1 MHRSLYK
8 VSLLIVL
15 CSLYSLVAFGHI
27 AKAQTDTSSIP
38 QDGDKSCTTIIVGKD
53 ASADGSYFFGRT
65 DDSTASDVTTVK
77 NNPAF
82 DYGDTFTYHDV
93 YANYDFELPGKGMQ
107 YMTAPS
113 VSAYNNGEWGEGAL
127 NEMQVG
133 MTATESIY
141 GGDKALAADP
151 FNTDNGIE
159 ESVIPNLVMP
169 YATSARQGVEW
180 LGQLIEKYGMAE
192 ADAVVLSDQQE
203 MWWMEMYTGQ
213 QWAAVRVPDDC
224 YAVVGNDALI
234 GTIDVNDTQNVIT
247 SPNLVS
253 FAQDHGFLVE
263 ENGKINCVETYAGPK
278 RDYSQ
283 IRVWAGR
290 NKFSPTQV
298 GDYDVNTSYDLFMKP
313 DQKIS
318 LHDAMSFLGYRYED
332 LKYNANVHPEVR
344 AVGIGNTAEAHII
357 QYPPEAAPTLWAA
370 LASPEMS
377 VFLPFYSNTY
387 YLEDAFTIDDANY
400 NPDMAYFKFRRLYA
414 LGSEDRDGFGKE
426 VKDAFYPLQEK
437 IINDAQTRYEQYVK
451 ANKSAQAA
459 SQLANDTA
467 NEAFGVADELFTK
480 GMTELI
486 EKVTTPVSHDTS
498 DESYADI
505 DFDKTPG
512 QVEQDKTTLNMVFC
526 TIGGFAVGAVLT
538 FACYK
543 LATRKSK
550 KKEQKATDNRSD

>member
-8 VSLLIVL
+8 VSLLIVF
-15 CSLYSLVAFGHI
+15 CSLCSLVAFGHI
-27 AKAQTDTSSIP
+27 AKAQTKTSSIP

-65 DDSTASDVTTVK
+65 DGSTAGDVTTVK

-93 YANYDFELPGKGMQ
+93 YTNYDFELPGKGMQ
-107 YMTAPS
+107 YMTVPS

-141 GGDKALAADP
+141 GGDKALASDP

-203 MWWMEMYTGQ
+203 MWWMEMYTGH

-253 FAQDHGFLVE
+253 FAQDHNFFVE
-263 ENGKINCVETYAGPK
+263 EHGEINCVETYAGPK

-290 NKFSPTQV
+290 NRFSPSQV

-357 QYPPEAAPTLWAA
+357 QYPPETAPTLWAA

-387 YLEDAFTIDDANY
+387 YLEDAFTIDDANC

-451 ANKSAQAA
+451 ANKSPQMA
-459 SQLANDTA
+459 SKLANDTA
-467 NEAFGVADELFTK
+467 NETFSVADELFTK

-505 DFDKTPG
+505 DFDKTPE
-512 QVEQDKTTLNMVFC
+512 QVEQDKTTLNMVLYAA
-526 TIGGFAVGAVLT
+526 GGFVFGAVVT
-538 FACYK
+538 FVCYK
-543 LATRKSK
+543 LVTK
-550 KKEQKATDNRSD
+550 KKKKATNSQSN